1 MWIENETEKM
11 MNWKQLLSTK
21 RIGVKTEGATG
32 REESPFLLDLD
43 RITFS
48 SFFRRLQDKTQVH
61 PLSVGG
67 RVRSRL
73 THSIEVASVGRSL
86 GFGVGRKL
94 IEGGA
99 DIPEG
104 ITPHDFGY
112 IVQVACLSHDIGNP
126 PFGHAG
132 EAAIGGWFKDNGADV
147 FNDTM
152 TPAEISDLEN
162 FEGNAQG
169 FRILNRL
176 DYFRENGGFRM
187 SFATLGAFT
196 KYPGDSTLNTHKAI
210 EGKKAGFCQS
220 EKELFAEIATELGLH
235 KREGDTLWCRH
246 PLAYLMEAADD
257 ICYRVADL
265 EDGVTMECVS
275 FDAVQYHLAPLA
287 WSHKHGNT
295 LDERRDDLLS
305 QNWYI
310 AMSENEKLGFL
321 RSKAIGNLTQATVE
335 AFITNQD
342 KLLAGTFDGEL
353 LAHTPF
359 AIEAE
364 ACKKFAGKSI
374 FGTRR
379 KLEIETASF
388 EVLGELLKVF
398 CAAVLDFEKQGGNE
412 KKIAPRN
419 IRLLKLMDIM
429 PKTQMQRYDNLMLV
443 TDFLSGLS
451 DRAAVNLF
459 KTIKGISL

>member
-1 MWIENETEKM
+1 M
-11 MNWKQLLSTK
+11 MNWHDLLSTK
-21 RIGVKTEGATG
+21 RIGVKGDGTAG

-86 GFGVGRKL
+86 GFGVGRQL
-94 IEGGA
+94 IEKGS
-99 DIPEG
+99 DIPDF

-132 EAAIGGWFKDNGADV
+132 EAAIQQWFCDHGQDV
-147 FNDTM
+147 FSPDM
-152 TPAEISDLEN
+152 SEAEKRDFTE

-176 DYFRENGGFRM
+176 DYFREKGGFQM
-187 SFATLGAFT
+187 SHATLGAFT
-196 KYPGDSTLNTHKAI
+196 KYPGDASPNSVKRI

-220 EKELFAEIATELGLH
+220 EKGLFSEIADSLGLI
-235 KREGDTLWCRH
+235 KQGDDTLWCRH
-246 PLAYLMEAADD
+246 PLAFLMEAADD

-275 FDAVQYHLAPLA
+275 FKDVEYHLAPLA
-287 WSHKHGNT
+287 WSHKHGDT
-295 LDERRDDLLS
+295 VSIRRDDLMG
-305 QNWYI
+305 QGWYQK
-310 AMSENEKLGFL
+310 MSENEKLGFL
-321 RSKAIGNLTQATVE
+321 RSKAIGNLTKATVE
-335 AFITNQD
+335 AFIVHEEQ
-342 KLLAGTFDGEL
+342 LLSGDFNEEL
-353 LAHTPF
+353 LAVTPF
-359 AIEAE
+359 AEEAQ
-364 ACKKFAGKSI
+364 ACKKFAGESI

-388 EVLGELLKVF
+388 ELIGVLLSNI
-398 CAAVLDFEKQGGNE
+398 CDAVLDLERCEGELSKVSP
-412 KKIAPRN
+412 KSM
-419 IRLLKLMDIM
+419 RLLKIMDPPAFQPHNRYEYLLM
-429 PKTQMQRYDNLMLV
+429 V
-443 TDFLSGLS
+443 TDFISGLS
-451 DRAAVNLF
+451 DRAAVNMTNIL
-459 KTIKGISL
+459 KGVSL

>member
-1 MWIENETEKM
+1 M
-11 MNWKQLLSTK
+11 MNWAQLLSTK
-21 RIGVKTEGATG
+21 RIGIPENTIGG

-48 SFFRRLQDKTQVH
+48 SFFRQLQDKTQVH

-94 IEGGA
+94 IEGGC
-99 DIPEG
+99 DIPKD

-132 EAAIGGWFKDNGADV
+132 EAAIANWFQENAAYV
-147 FNDTM
+147 FDDTM
-152 TPAEISDLEN
+152 SQAEIADLAH

-169 FRILNRL
+169 FRILNKL
-176 DYFRENGGFRM
+176 DYFREKGGFRM
-187 SFATLGAFT
+187 SYATLGTFT
-196 KYPGDSTLNTHKAI
+196 KYPGDVTPNLYQAI

-220 EKELFAEIATELGLH
+220 EKSFFEDVAATLGLK
-235 KREGDTLWCRH
+235 KRGTDTLWCRH

-275 FDAVQYHLAPLA
+275 FEAVEHHLAPLA
-287 WSHKHGNT
+287 WSHKHGDN
-295 LDERRDDLLS
+295 LNERRDDLLKQS
-305 QNWYI
+305 WYEQ
-310 AMSENEKLGFL
+310 MRQSEKLGFL

-335 AFITNQD
+335 AFMNNEE
-342 KLLAGTFDGEL
+342 KLLAGTFNAEL
-353 LAHTPF
+353 LAETPF
-359 AIEAE
+359 AEEAE

-379 KLEIETASF
+379 KFEIETASF

-398 CAAVLDFEKQGGNE
+398 CAAVLDFEN
-412 KKIAPRN
+412 KKGVQADISPRN
-419 IRLLKLMDIM
+419 VRLLKMMDVIPSIDM
-429 PKTQMQRYDNLMLV
+429 TRYEKLMLV
-443 TDFLSGLS
+443 TDYISAMS
-451 DRAAVNLF
+451 DRSAVNMF
-459 KTIKGISL
+459 KTLKAISL

>member
-1 MWIENETEKM
+1 M
-11 MNWKQLLSTK
+11 MNWTDLLSTK
-21 RIGVKTEGATG
+21 RIGVKKDTATG

-94 IEGGA
+94 IKAGSNIPD
-99 DIPEG
+99 DIS
-104 ITPHDFGY
+104 PHDFGY

-132 EAAIGGWFKDNGADV
+132 EAAIGSWFQTHAQDV
-147 FNDTM
+147 FDETM
-152 TPAEISDLEN
+152 STAEIADLSH

-169 FRILNRL
+169 FRILNKL
-176 DYFRENGGFRM
+176 DYFRDNGGFRM
-187 SFATLGAFT
+187 SYATLGTFT
-196 KYPGDSTLNTHKAI
+196 KYPGDTTPNTHEAI

-220 EKELFAEIATELGLH
+220 EKDFFEEVATELGLI
-235 KREGDTLWCRH
+235 KRGNDTLWCRH

-275 FDAVQYHLAPLA
+275 FEAVEKHLAPLA
-287 WSHKHGNT
+287 WSHKHGAT
-295 LDERRDDLLS
+295 IDARRDDLLNQS
-305 QNWYI
+305 WYVE
-310 AMSENEKLGFL
+310 MSENEKLGFL
-321 RSKAIGNLTQATVE
+321 RSKSIGNLTQATVE
-335 AFITNQD
+335 AFMHNQE
-342 KLLAGTFDGEL
+342 KLLTGTFDGEL

-359 AIEAE
+359 ATEAE

-374 FGTRR
+374 FGTSR

-388 EVLGELLKVF
+388 EILGELLSMF
-398 CAAVLDFEKQGGNE
+398 SAAVLDFQQQSGNE
-412 KKIAPRN
+412 KHMSPRN
-419 IRLLKLMDIM
+419 TRLLKMMDVM
-429 PKTQMQRYDNLMLV
+429 PEANKNRYESLMLV
-443 TDFLSGLS
+443 SDFISGLS
-451 DRAAVNLF
+451 DRSAVNLF

>member
-1 MWIENETEKM
+1 M
-11 MNWKQLLSTK
+11 MKWHDLLSTK
-21 RIGVKTEGATG
+21 RVGEAANAPTG

-94 IEGGA
+94 LEKGTELPA
-99 DIPEG
+99 H
-104 ITPHDFGY
+104 ITAHDFGY

-132 EAAIGGWFKDNGADV
+132 EAAIQQWFEDHGDSV
-147 FNDTM
+147 FDDTM
-152 TPAEISDLEN
+152 SEAEKLDFLK

-176 DYFRENGGFRM
+176 DYFKADGGFRM
-187 SFATLGAFT
+187 SHATLGAFT
-196 KYPGDSTLNTHKAI
+196 KYPGDATTNTNRLI

-220 EKELFAEIATELGLH
+220 EKALFEEIAQSLGLI
-235 KREGDTLWCRH
+235 KRGEDTLWCRH

-275 FDAVQYHLAPLA
+275 FRDVEHHLAPLA
-287 WSHKHGNT
+287 WSHKHGDT
-295 LDERRDDLLS
+295 IEARRDDLLA
-305 QNWYI
+305 QDFYQEK
-310 AMSENEKLGFL
+310 SESEKLGFL
-321 RSKAIGNLTQATVE
+321 RSKAISNLTKATVQ
-335 AFITNQD
+335 AFMD
-342 KLLAGTFDGEL
+342 HESDLLNGRFDNEL
-353 LAHTPF
+353 LAVTPF
-359 AIEAE
+359 AEEAQ
-364 ACKKFAGKSI
+364 ACKKFAGQSI

-388 EVLGELLKVF
+388 ELVDVLLSRF
-398 CAAVLDFEKQGGNE
+398 CGAMQDLEKAKGDRSAVSQKSM
-412 KKIAPRN
+412 
-419 IRLLKLMDIM
+419 RLLNMMDNQ
-429 PKTQMQRYDNLMLV
+429 PFDTSSRYQTLLQV
-443 TDFLSGLS
+443 TDFISGLS
-451 DRAAVNLF
+451 DRAAVNLANV
-459 KTIKGISL
+459 IRGNSI

>member
-1 MWIENETEKM
+1 M
-11 MNWKQLLSTK
+11 MNWTKLLSTK
-21 RIGVKTEGATG
+21 RKAGGGGTG

-48 SFFRRLQDKTQVH
+48 PFFRSLQDKTQVH
-61 PLSVGG
+61 PLSVGE

-86 GFGVGRKL
+86 GFGVARKL
-94 IEGGA
+94 IEA
-99 DIPEG
+99 DVPIPDK

-132 EAAIGGWFKDNGADV
+132 EAAISSWFQDNAADV

-152 TPAEISDLEN
+152 SEAEISDFAN

-169 FRILNRL
+169 FRVLNKL
-176 DYFRENGGFRM
+176 DYFREKGGFGM
-187 SFATLGAFT
+187 AYATLGAFT
-196 KYPGDSTLNTHKAI
+196 KYPGDSSPNKHKAI

-220 EKELFAEIATELGLH
+220 EKAFFEEVATELGLK
-235 KREGDTLWCRH
+235 KRGPDTLWCRH

-275 FDAVQYHLAPLA
+275 FRDVEEHLAPLA
-287 WSHKHGNT
+287 WSHKHGAT
-295 LDERRDDLLS
+295 IEARRADLRG
-305 QNWYI
+305 QNWYSI
-310 AMSENEKLGFL
+310 MPENEKLGFL
-321 RSKAIGNLTQATVE
+321 RSKAIGNLTQVTVD
-335 AFITNQD
+335 AFMANHD
-342 KLLAGTFDGEL
+342 KILAGTFDAEL
-353 LAHTPF
+353 LAQTPF
-359 AIEAE
+359 AVEAE
-364 ACKKFAGKSI
+364 ACKKFANKSI

-398 CAAVLDFEKQGGNE
+398 CAAVLDFEKQSGNA
-412 KKIAPRN
+412 KQMSPRN
-419 IRLLKLMDIM
+419 NRLLKMMDVM
-429 PKTQMQRYDNLMLV
+429 PKTDMSRYEKLMLV

-451 DRAAVNLF
+451 DRSAVNLF

>member
-1 MWIENETEKM
+1 M
-11 MNWKQLLSTK
+11 MNWTQLLSTK
-21 RIGVKTEGATG
+21 RIGVKGDGATG

-94 IEGGA
+94 NKAGA
-99 DIPEG
+99 DIPGE

-132 EAAIGGWFKDNGADV
+132 EAAIASWFQDNADDV
-147 FNDTM
+147 FDDTM
-152 TPAEISDLEN
+152 TTAEISDLAN

-169 FRILNRL
+169 FRILNKL
-176 DYFRENGGFRM
+176 DYFREKGGFRM
-187 SFATLGAFT
+187 SYATLGTFT
-196 KYPGDSTLNTHKAI
+196 KYPGDATPNTHKAI

-220 EKELFAEIATELGLH
+220 EKALFEEVASALGLQ
-235 KREGDTLWCRH
+235 KRGEDTLWCRH

-275 FDAVQYHLAPLA
+275 FSDVEKHLAPLA
-287 WSHKHGNT
+287 WSHKHGDT
-295 LDERRDDLLS
+295 IAARRDDLLS
-305 QNWYI
+305 QDWYI
-310 AMSENEKLGFL
+310 TMSENEKLGFL
-321 RSKAIGNLTQATVE
+321 RSKAIGNLTQATVD
-335 AFITNQD
+335 AFMANQD
-342 KLLAGTFDGEL
+342 KLLTGTFDAEL
-353 LAHTPF
+353 LSQTPF
-359 AIEAE
+359 AVEAE
-364 ACKKFAGKSI
+364 ACKKFAGNSI

-398 CAAVLDFEKQGGNE
+398 CAAVLDFEKQTGTI
-412 KKIAPRN
+412 KRMSPRN
-419 IRLLKLMDIM
+419 SHLLKMMDVM
-429 PKTQMQRYDNLMLV
+429 PQIDMSRYEKLMLV

-451 DRAAVNLF
+451 DRSAVNLF
-459 KTIKGISL
+459 KTVKGISL